1 MPGRPAAIEQSTMP
15 QTIATPKAYA
25 CSQPRMRGLPMS
37 AGFSRLAVFVFM
49 AQGYGTVGYLAVVTS
64 ATEDFPV
71 VNVRLVGADAVLIE
85 VDDGD
90 PLALHADLWRRR
102 EAGELDAT
110 DIVPGARTVLVD
122 GVPDPSSLAES
133 LRTWEPADAIAA
145 TPDRLVEIAVTFD
158 GPDLDAVAQRWHA
171 DVARTIRDTSFRVAF
186 SGFAPGFA
194 YLSGLPPELAV
205 PRLDTPRSEV
215 PAG

>member
-1 MPGRPAAIEQSTMP
+1 MPGRLAAIEQSTMP

-37 AGFSRLAVFVFM
+37 TGLSPDAVFVSM

-71 VNVRLVGADAVLIE
+71 VNVRFAGADAVLME

-90 PLALHADLWRRR
+90 PLDLHADLCRRR
-102 EAGELDAT
+102 EAGDLVAT

-122 GVPDPSSLAES
+122 GVPNPAALAADP
-133 LRTWEPADAIAA
+133 RNWEPRHGKRGRCGRSAA
-145 TPDRLVEIAVTFD
+145 AGAGPTGRHGAVR
-158 GPDLDAVAQRWHA
+158 GGVMDLNSDLGEG
-171 DVARTIRDTSFRVAF
+171 S
-186 SGFAPGFA
+186 APGG
-194 YLSGLPPELAV
+194 SV
-205 PRLDTPRSEV
+205 MTTPCSTWSRVRVSHV
-215 PAG
+215 DCMPVIR